1 MKKITLTIS
10 LLLGTIVYSQTINL
24 PSIPQEGVTYESL
37 SMDTYY
43 SLAND
48 GPWDFST
55 VQTVSDSDV
64 GFLPIG
70 LSEYSPTTYPNTT
83 HIKSYYQGSQSVI
96 QFIGFTE
103 TGYTYNGENSIINTN
118 YATPVTTIPY
128 PFNVGDIHSDAIY
141 GTPFDC
147 AACPPSMFRDHEV
160 TTEALGSGSVT
171 MPDGTVYDNVVHVS
185 QLQIFTDA
193 QTGSSPCITT
203 RQTNFLWAAD
213 LGMALVETYD
223 QFNSGACSFPAV
235 QFTRFFNGI
244 QDCPAPVISSWQM
257 TSDGVIIDGSNSPSA
272 TGYQL
277 EYSPNAFTPGDGSA
291 TVVEFASFPHTL
303 TGLASGSYYF
313 AMRSVCGDGV
323 YSDYI
328 GPDLWST
335 SGCPAAYSLPYSN
348 DFEDFD
354 AWQACNTYFDSDGDN
369 NYWNNANFDSDGDGI
384 ADNRYAAS
392 YSWLNGTILFPDN
405 WVIFGPIDLTNV
417 NDAELTWKA
426 MGGDPDWC
434 SENYSVYIGTEPTV
448 SNLLG
453 SAVSFNETFPPGT
466 PGPGGVTPEPGCGL
480 FAERSLDISAMV
492 GNEVYIGF
500 RHHNVSDMFVLLV
513 DDLAVTSES
522 LGVQDIEQALMN
534 YFYDDVTKAVT
545 INSSNAP
552 LSELIVYNM
561 LGQVVS
567 EKTTTKS
574 SETIDMSTFDK
585 GVYIIKAFSE
595 LGTKTM
601 RVINY

>member
-1 MKKITLTIS
+1 MKKITLLFIS
-10 LLLGTIVYSQTINL
+10 ILLIQFSYSQGCPTPVITQWNM
-24 PSIPQEGVTYESL
+24 T
-37 SMDTYY
+37 
-43 SLAND
+43 ND
-48 GPWDFST
+48 GID
-55 VQTVSDSDV
+55 
-64 GFLPIG
+64 
-70 LSEYSPTTYPNTT
+70 
-83 HIKSYYQGSQSVI
+83 
-96 QFIGFTE
+96 
-103 TGYTYNGENSIINTN
+103 
-118 YATPVTTIPY
+118 
-128 PFNVGDIHSDAIY
+128 
-141 GTPFDC
+141 
-147 AACPPSMFRDHEV
+147 
-160 TTEALGSGSVT
+160 
-171 MPDGTVYDNVVHVS
+171 
-185 QLQIFTDA
+185 
-193 QTGSSPCITT
+193 
-203 RQTNFLWAAD
+203 
-213 LGMALVETYD
+213 
-223 QFNSGACSFPAV
+223 
-235 QFTRFFNGI
+235 FNGTNN
-244 QDCPAPVISSWQM
+244 ASV
-257 TSDGVIIDGSNSPSA
+257 V
-272 TGYQL
+272 GYEL
-277 EYSPNAFTPGDGSA
+277 EYSSTTFTPGDGTA
-291 TVVEFASFPHTL
+291 TVYQFDSFPHTL
-303 TGLASGSYYF
+303 SGLAAGTYYF
-313 AMRSVCGDGV
+313 AMRSDCGGGNF
-323 YSDYI
+323 SDYI
-328 GPDLWST
+328 PSNDSPAQYTT
-335 SGCPAAYSLPYSN
+335 SSCESLYSLPYSN

-417 NDAELTWKA
+417 NDAELTYKA

-513 DDLAVTSES
+513 DELAVTSES
-522 LGVQDIEQALMN
+522 LGVQNIEQAMMN
-534 YFYDDVTKAVT
+534 YFYDDVAKAVT

-561 LGQVVS
+561 LGQVVF

-595 LGTKTM
+595 LGAKTM